1 MHVNLTKLLIVILAL
16 AVVSSTISCTSHHK
30 PYKPGGPMLSLHVAA
45 IHYPSR
51 IDERI
56 DAGENVDNANHMF
69 GTPLMAAVRFGKTES
84 VAALLAR
91 NANPDIPDKIGHR
104 PLPFAAHSGNAHSGN
119 MQEII
124 LLLVKY
130 GADINAK
137 GYYGRTALHY
147 AAIHGDLQQAA
158 FLLDNG
164 ADLNLRG
171 DVFGF
176 SPLFCAVNCQKAPMV
191 EFLLARGA
199 SVSLTDDSDHTVM
212 DIARN
217 KNPKIVRLL
226 EQYQTSQN

>member
-1 MHVNLTKLLIVILAL
+1 MHVNLNKMLIVILAL
-16 AVVSSTISCTSHHK
+16 TVVSSTISCTSHHK
-30 PYKPGGPMLSLHVAA
+30 PHKPGGPMLSLHIAA

-56 DAGENVDNANHMF
+56 DAGENVNNTNHMF

-91 NANPDIPDKIGHR
+91 NANPNIPDSIGHL
-104 PLPFAAHSGNAHSGN
+104 PLAFAARVTN
-119 MQEII
+119 MKEIVK
-124 LLLVKY
+124 LLVKY

-147 AAIHGDLQQAA
+147 TAKNGDLRQAS
-158 FLLDNG
+158 FLLENG

-176 SPLFCAVNCQKAPMV
+176 SPLFCAVNSQKPQMV
-191 EFLLARGA
+191 EFLLAHGA
-199 SVSLTDDSDHTVM
+199 SVSLTDDSENTVM
-212 DIARN
+212 DIARH

-226 EQYQTSQN
+226 EISQVIEN

>member
-16 AVVSSTISCTSHHK
+16 AVVSSTIGCTSHHK
-30 PYKPGGPMLSLHVAA
+30 LYKPGGPMLSLHDAA

-56 DAGENVDNANHMF
+56 DAGENVNNTNHMF

-84 VAALLAR
+84 VATLLAR
-91 NANPDIPDKIGHR
+91 NANPNIPDKIGHI
-104 PLPFAAHSGNAHSGN
+104 PLALAAHNEN
-119 MQEII
+119 MQEIVK
-124 LLLVKY
+124 LLVKH
-130 GADINAK
+130 GAEINAK

-147 AAIHGDLQQAA
+147 AAIHGDIEMAS
-158 FLLDNG
+158 FLLENG

-191 EFLLARGA
+191 EFLLEQGA
-199 SVSLTDDSDHTVM
+199 SVSLTDDSERTVM
-212 DIARN
+212 DIARH
-217 KNPKIVRLL
+217 KNPKIVQLL
-226 EQYQTSQN
+226 EHYKVIEN